1 MTVRSELLRIL
12 EENKGEVVSGEAA
25 AEKLHC
31 TRAAVWKAVT
41 VLRREGYVIEAGQ
54 NRGYRLVPES
64 SRLSSEAVSLY
75 LEEKGIVNPQVF
87 VFDETGST
95 NQEARKLAL
104 SGEADHGAVVIARK
118 QTAGRGR
125 RGKSFFSPDGGLYLS
140 VVLKP
145 HDDIHKSLMITT
157 SAATAVYRAVK
168 EVCGI
173 DLYIKWVNDLYKDGK
188 KVCGILAEADTDFET
203 GEIRFVVVGIGINV
217 STDMEKIPEELKG
230 IAGVLYED
238 PEEAGKA
245 DLSRLAAAVTVNL
258 IEETKNLVIS
268 DTYIERNMIPGKRI
282 RITEGDE
289 VRYGRALAICEDGR
303 LLVREENGTE
313 NRLSYG
319 EVSIAPVNGLEEN

>member
-1 MTVRSELLRIL
+1 MSVKSDLLRIL
-12 EENKGEVVSGEAA
+12 EEHKGEVVSGEAA
-25 AEKLHC
+25 AEQLHC
-31 TRAAVWKAVT
+31 TRAAVWKAVMA
-41 VLRREGYVIEAGQ
+41 LRKEGYVIEAGQ
-54 NRGYRLVPES
+54 NRGYRLAPES
-64 SRLSSEAVSLY
+64 RKLSREAVTLY
-75 LEEKGIVNPQVF
+75 LEGKGIPRPQVF

-118 QTAGRGR
+118 QSAGRGR
-125 RGKSFFSPDGGLYLS
+125 RGKNFFSPDGGLYLS

-173 DLYIKWVNDLYKDGK
+173 DLDIKWVNDLYKNGK

-217 STDMEKIPEELKG
+217 STDVEKIPEDLKG
-230 IAGVLYED
+230 IAGVLYEN
-238 PEEAGKA
+238 PEEAAKA
-245 DLSRLAAAVTVNL
+245 DLSRLAAAVTADL
-258 IEETKNLVIS
+258 IEETKVLAIS
-268 DTYIERNMIPGKRI
+268 DIYMERNMIPGKRI
-282 RITEGDE
+282 RITEGDQ
-289 VRYGRALAICEDGR
+289 VRYGQAVAICDDGR
-303 LLVREENGTE
+303 LLVKEDDGQE

-319 EVSIAPVNGLEEN
+319 EVSIAPMD